1 MIMELSGSWKKR
13 LSNPSDR
20 TKNLV
25 SNILLFKEYH
35 LKYPSHGYRWLNAK
49 IRLDT
54 GLVLS
59 DPYAHKCCKTAG
71 IKSKAKHYKYK
82 KPGDPYRV
90 FPNLLLTEMQI
101 DGPHYKYKKPGDPY
115 RVFPNLLL
123 TEMQIDGPLQCVVSD
138 MTAFCVK
145 GVYYEL
151 TLYMDLWNNEI
162 VSHALSSRRGDRMTY
177 ISGLEDLIELKKL
190 LPEHQMILHSD
201 QGSVYSSRSFNE
213 LLPMYGI
220 SRSMSR
226 VGTPTDN
233 AAMEAINSW
242 IKAELFMDL
251 HVTGDRPVQD
261 EVDEYIV
268 FFNEQR
274 PAYSLNYLTP
284 KQYRESFS
292 AGPPV

>member
-1 MIMELSGSWKKR
+1 MIMELSGEFPVKLLCETMGIQRSRFYSWKEH

-20 TKNLV
+20 ARNFV
-25 SNILLFKEYH
+25 SNILLFQEYH
-35 LKYPSHGYRWLNAK
+35 LRFPSHGYRWLNAK

-59 DPYAHKCCKTAG
+59 DPYAHRCCKTAG

-90 FPNLLLTEMQI
+90 FPNLLLSEMQI
-101 DGPHYKYKKPGDPY
+101 
-115 RVFPNLLL
+115 N
-123 TEMQIDGPLQCVVSD
+123 GPLQCIVSD
-138 MTAFCVK
+138 MTAFYVK

-162 VSHALSSRRGDRMTY
+162 VSHSLSSKRGDRMTY
-177 ISGLEDLIELKKL
+177 ISGLEDLIELKQQH
-190 LPEHQMILHSD
+190 PEYRMILHSD
-201 QGSVYSSRSFNE
+201 QGSVYASKSFNE

-220 SRSMSR
+220 TRSMSR
-226 VGTPTDN
+226 AGTPTDN
-233 AAMEAINSW
+233 AAMEAINGW

-251 HVTGDRPVQD
+251 HVTGEKPVQNEID
-261 EVDEYIV
+261 DYIL

-284 KQYRESFS
+284 KQYRESNFAVAS
-292 AGPPV
+292 V

>member
-1 MIMELSGSWKKR
+1 MIMELSGEFPVKLLCETMGIQRSSFYSWKQH
-13 LSNPSDR
+13 LSCPSER
-20 TKNLV
+20 TKSFV
-25 SNILLFKEYH
+25 SNILMFQEYH

-82 KPGDPYRV
+82 KPGDPYRI
-90 FPNLLLTEMQI
+90 FPNLLLSEM
-101 DGPHYKYKKPGDPY
+101 
-115 RVFPNLLL
+115 R
-123 TEMQIDGPLQCVVSD
+123 IDGPLQCVVSD
-138 MTAFCVK
+138 MTAFYVK

-162 VSHALSSRRGDRMTY
+162 VSHSLSTKRGDRTTY
-177 ISGLEDLIELKKL
+177 ISGLENLVELKRQH
-190 LPEHQMILHSD
+190 PEYQMILHSD
-201 QGSVYSSRSFNE
+201 QGSVYASKAFNE

-220 SRSMSR
+220 TRSMSR
-226 VGTPTDN
+226 AGTPTDN
-233 AAMEAINSW
+233 AAMEAINGW

-251 HVTGDRPVQD
+251 HVTGEKTVQSEID
-261 EVDEYIV
+261 DYIL

-284 KQYRESFS
+284 KQYRESYSLAAS
-292 AGPPV
+292 A